1 MFYFPFESLLPK
13 ETYKNVIVRLVQGKE
28 LKLNYFELKNREVKI
43 PFHEHPEEHLVI
55 VLEGEIE
62 FIFESKTQILK
73 NKDCLFIPAKKKHT
87 ARVIKGSP
95 KALEIYRIQK
105 DG

>member
-1 MFYFPFESLLPK
+1 MFYFQFESLLPK

-28 LKLNYFELKNREVKI
+28 LKLNYFELKNQEVKI

>member
-1 MFYFPFESLLPK
+1 MFYFPLESLLPK
-13 ETYKNVIVRLVQGKE
+13 ETYKNVFIRPVQGKE
-28 LKLNYFELKNREVKI
+28 LKLNYFELKNQEVKI
-43 PFHEHPEEHLVI
+43 PFHEHSEEHLVI

-62 FIFESKTQILK
+62 FVFESKTQILK
-73 NKDCLFIPAKKKHT
+73 NNDCLFIPAKKKHT

>member
-1 MFYFPFESLLPK
+1 MFYFSLESLLLK
-13 ETYKNVIVRLVQGKE
+13 ETYKNVFVRLAKGKD
-28 LKLNYFELKNREVKI
+28 LKLNYFELKNKEVKI

-87 ARVIKGSP
+87 ARAIKGSP
-95 KALEIYRIQK
+95 KALEIYKI
-105 DG
+105 

>member
-1 MFYFPFESLLPK
+1 MDYFSLVSILPK
-13 ETYKNVIVRLVQGKE
+13 ETYKNVFVRFVQGKE
-28 LKLNYFELKNREVKI
+28 LKLNYFELKNQNVKI
-43 PFHEHPEEHLVI
+43 PFHEHSEEHLVI

-95 KALEIYRIQK
+95 KALEIYIIRK

>member
-1 MFYFPFESLLPK
+1 MFYFPLDSLLPK

-28 LKLNYFELKNREVKI
+28 LKLNYFELKNQDVKI
-43 PFHEHPEEHLVI
+43 PFHEHSEEHLVI

-95 KALEIYRIQK
+95 KALEIYRIEK

>member
-1 MFYFPFESLLPK
+1 MFYFSLDSLLSK
-13 ETYKNVIVRLVQGKE
+13 ETYKNVFVRLVQGKE
-28 LKLNYFELKNREVKI
+28 LKLNYFELKNQDVKI
-43 PFHEHPEEHLVI
+43 PFHEHLVI

-73 NKDCLFIPAKKKHT
+73 TNDCIFIPAQKNHT

-95 KALEIYRIQK
+95 KALEIYRIQQ

>member
-1 MFYFPFESLLPK
+1 MFYFALDSLLSK

-28 LKLNYFELKNREVKI
+28 LKLNYFELKNQDVKI
-43 PFHEHPEEHLVI
+43 PFHEHSEEHLVI

-62 FIFESKTQILK
+62 FVFESKTQILK
-73 NKDCLFIPAKKKHT
+73 NKDCIFIPAQKKHT

>member
-1 MFYFPFESLLPK
+1 MFYFPLDSLLPK
-13 ETYKNVIVRLVQGKE
+13 ETYKDVIVRFVQGNE
-28 LKLNYFELKNREVKI
+28 LKLNYFELKNQDVKI

-73 NKDCLFIPAKKKHT
+73 SKDCLFIPAKNKHT

-95 KALEIYRIQK
+95 KALEIYRIRK